1 MQLKSKKRAHHLHLY
16 HRHPHFH
23 HTLFFFF
30 VPFDFLS
37 DLRFVAVAK
46 AYEELTGEELTPYGD
61 LYRQVGWLSGMAVL

>member
-1 MQLKSKKRAHHLHLY
+1 LHLQ
-16 HRHPHFH
+16 HLQRHHILLFF
-23 HTLFFFF
+23 FFFF